1 MNAGNYAQKLL
12 KDLRATPAHP
22 LRVTEEHPAQSWA
35 HSGLMTLTGHVDGP
49 PLLCPVPL
57 GSAADGALAAL
68 AAIAPQ
74 GAFDDLRGSALL
86 TERAALNAHQRRG
99 NISPGGAC
107 RILKAADGA
116 VALNLARDDDWALLP
131 ALFEVDAVA
140 DGHALA
146 ALLAKITMH
155 DAVERGRLL
164 GLPICPVVPPPSRPT
179 PWFREV
185 PSPSGGGLGR
195 GRSCAVAA
203 GPLVVDLSSLWAG
216 PLCSHLLQRC
226 GAKVIKVESTGRPDG
241 ARRGSTAFY
250 DLLNAGKRSVA
261 LDLASSRGRAQLR
274 DLLLRA
280 DIVVEASRP
289 RALRQMG
296 IDAEAL
302 LRERADL
309 TWISLTGYGRDEPQ
323 ANWLAYGDDAGVAA
337 GLSWLMQKVAGEA
350 IFVGDAIADPVTGI
364 HAALAAWASWHAG
377 GSRVIALA
385 LVDVLRHVISFDA
398 PADLQAWRA
407 RYTEWTQ
414 LAAQS
419 GIREP
424 QSRAAA
430 APAAELGADT
440 VAVLGEF
447 SIPC

>member
-12 KDLRATPAHP
+12 ADLRTMPAWPIHA
-22 LRVTEEHPAQSWA
+22 VDEHPALSWA
-35 HSGLMTLTGHVDGP
+35 HSGLMTLTGSADGQ

-57 GSAADGALAAL
+57 GTAADGALAAL
-68 AAIAPQ
+68 AALAPA
-74 GAFDDLRGSALL
+74 GAFDDLRGSVLL

-99 NISPGGAC
+99 ATSPGGAC
-107 RILKAADGA
+107 RILKTVDGA
-116 VALNLARDDDWALLP
+116 IALNLARDEDWALLP
-131 ALFEVDAVA
+131 ALFEVDAVE
-140 DGHALA
+140 DERALEG
-146 ALLAKITMH
+146 LLAGITMH
-155 DAVERGRLL
+155 DSVERGRLL

-179 PWFREV
+179 PWFQF
-185 PSPSGGGLGR
+185 GGPDALTGDATAPKAR
-195 GRSCAVAA
+195 A
-203 GPLVVDLSSLWAG
+203 PIVVDLSSLWAG

-226 GAKVIKVESTGRPDG
+226 GANVIKVESTGRPDG
-241 ARRGSTAFY
+241 ARRGPAAFH

-280 DIVVEASRP
+280 DIVIEASRP

-296 IDAEAL
+296 IAAEAL
-302 LRERADL
+302 LGERGNL
-309 TWISLTGYGRDEPQ
+309 TWISLTGYGRAEPQ

-350 IFVGDAIADPVTGI
+350 VFVGDAIADPITGI
-364 HAALAAWASWHAG
+364 HAALAAWASWRAG
-377 GSRVIALA
+377 GSRMIALS
-385 LVDVLRHVISFDA
+385 LVDVLRHIISFDA

-407 RYTEWTQ
+407 RYAEWTQ

-424 QSRAAA
+424 SARAAA

-440 VAVLGEF
+440 TAVLGEF